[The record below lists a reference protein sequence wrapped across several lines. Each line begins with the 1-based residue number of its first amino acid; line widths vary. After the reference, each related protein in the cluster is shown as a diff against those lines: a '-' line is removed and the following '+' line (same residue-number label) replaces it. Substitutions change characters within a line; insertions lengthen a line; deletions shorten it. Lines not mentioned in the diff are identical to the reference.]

1 MKKLYRST
9 TDRMVAGVCGGLAE
23 YMNIDSTVI
32 RLIIAVL
39 TLVTGLVPFGVVYFL
54 AALIVPEKGSTI

>member
-1 MKKLYRST
+1 MI
-9 TDRMVAGVCGGLAE
+9 AGVCGGLAE

-39 TLVTGLVPFGVVYFL
+39 TLVTGLVPFVVVYFL